1 MTRIVIL
8 AAGKGTRMGSE
19 LPKVLVPLGG
29 RPMIKYLMDS
39 IVAAGVDPLPVV
51 VVSPDNHEVIA
62 SALSRYQLE
71 YVIQEEQLGTGHAVA
86 CAQEVLE
93 RDGEKPDNII
103 VLYGDHPFLK
113 AESIKRFGALAPTTL
128 TIMPTQLP
136 DFEDW
141 RYNFL
146 HWGRIVRGAGGQVEK
161 IVEYKDA
168 SEEERLITEVN
179 PGFMCFNY
187 RWLFQN
193 IMDLKNDNSQKEYYL
208 TDMVRLAFDEG
219 FEVGT
224 VNIEPHEAMGINSQD
239 ELQIASDL
247 AAAGMF

>member
-19 LPKVLVPLGG
+19 LPKVLVPLNG
-29 RPMIKYLMDS
+29 RPMIEYLMES
-39 IVAAGVDPLPVV
+39 VVAAGVDYSPVV
-51 VVSPDNHEVIA
+51 VVSPENREII
-62 SALSRYQLE
+62 SSSLSRFQLE
-71 YVIQEEQLGTGHAVA
+71 YAVQGEQLGTGHAVA
-86 CAQEVLE
+86 CAQEALE
-93 RDGEKPDNII
+93 RDGQKPDNII

-113 AESIKRFGALAPTTL
+113 AESIKRFSELSPAAL

-136 DFEDW
+136 DFDDW
-141 RYNFL
+141 RHNFL
-146 HWGRIVRGAGGQVEK
+146 HWGRIVRGADGRVEK

-219 FEVGT
+219 YEIGT
-224 VNIEPHEAMGINSQD
+224 VNIEPHEAMCINSQD

-247 AAAGMF
+247 TAAGLF